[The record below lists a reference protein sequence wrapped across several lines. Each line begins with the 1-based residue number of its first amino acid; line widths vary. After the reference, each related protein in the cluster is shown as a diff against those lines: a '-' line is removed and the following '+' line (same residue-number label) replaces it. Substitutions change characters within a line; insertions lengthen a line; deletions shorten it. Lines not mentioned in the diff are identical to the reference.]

1 MADQGD
7 ENCKITL
14 LVLCLKS
21 FNFKS
26 REKFSRDFLI
36 MGTKKLRTY
45 FRSYAS
51 SWFLVYIFSR
61 TSFKCFLFCF
71 TNIIKTSR
79 AGKRKNTQ
87 SHLMFLKS
95 ARKTSV

>member
-14 LVLCLKS
+14 LVLCFESL
-21 FNFKS
+21 NFKS
-26 REKFSRDFLI
+26 RENFSRDFLI

-51 SWFLVYIFSR
+51 SWFLVYIFQQ
-61 TSFKCFLFCF
+61 
-71 TNIIKTSR
+71 NVI
-79 AGKRKNTQ
+79 Q
-87 SHLMFLKS
+87 MF
-95 ARKTSV
+95 SVLLYKYHQNQPRRQA